1 MTVTENC
8 EVAVMILDELT
19 IIDLHSTSRTCVL
32 MAELGREVL
41 HHRFRRVLDPFLHH
55 HMSSFLSTLREA
67 YGFITGSVVRTMVN
81 TSSNQIPRDLN
92 VLVPYEGFN
101 AVDSVIRCNLGFIA
115 ISDVAHPAI
124 ASCISKFYKYTL
136 NNKIITLS
144 SSHHGQSILHV
155 VLNAPTTADMLF
167 MSTGGLCYF
176 YPMWMHAGKAVQ
188 SHRGDLVPLDH
199 QLGCVGASTSNFEVE
214 EGMGFLGES
223 CNTLCPTFW
232 HHVEERNLRVCIDWN
247 VDDSVTNV
255 FHNADV
261 EWRLNTECVNDK
273 CPYRVTVT
281 YANLEGV
288 GARNRKYTV

>member
-1 MTVTENC
+1 
-8 EVAVMILDELT
+8 
-19 IIDLHSTSRTCVL
+19 
-32 MAELGREVL
+32 
-41 HHRFRRVLDPFLHH
+41 
-55 HMSSFLSTLREA
+55 
-67 YGFITGSVVRTMVN
+67 
-81 TSSNQIPRDLN
+81 
-92 VLVPYEGFN
+92 
-101 AVDSVIRCNLGFIA
+101 
-115 ISDVAHPAI
+115 
-124 ASCISKFYKYTL
+124 
-136 NNKIITLS
+136 
-144 SSHHGQSILHV
+144 
-155 VLNAPTTADMLF
+155 
-167 MSTGGLCYF
+167 
-176 YPMWMHAGKAVQ
+176 MWMHAGKAVQ

-288 GARNRKYTV
+288 GARNREDVKFLPREIRCRRPPFLQLIKGIFYGVACHRPFLVPIPVRDGVDRPATLDDIDVNFWVKQHELYDCSSTRRQLRRTFSKVPGFNIATEGKYTLYFEKPDPSLHRNKVLSRMSSMSGNEETIHGSVLVVKQMYDDPSYIVNMTKRDQLVANFLISTALHYCILR